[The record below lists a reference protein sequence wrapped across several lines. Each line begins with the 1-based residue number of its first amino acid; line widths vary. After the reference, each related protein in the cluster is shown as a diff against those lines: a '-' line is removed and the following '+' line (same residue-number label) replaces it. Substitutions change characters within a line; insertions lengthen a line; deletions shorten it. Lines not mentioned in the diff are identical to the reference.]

1 MTDIGNEGTILSWL
15 LGRDWEEAE
24 FGRCLPTVC
33 PVSRTCEDSRRS
45 LEEGASMSKGCLTYP
60 WVPTQPGTL
69 LLAPPTAIVD
79 AVRTS
84 GLLLLQPPSGF
95 LTVIPQEAIL
105 SWVLPFPLVVF
116 GHR

>member
-1 MTDIGNEGTILSWL
+1 MTDIGNEGTTLSWL

-33 PVSRTCEDSRRS
+33 PVSRTCDDSRHS

-60 WVPTQPGTL
+60 WVPTQ
-69 LLAPPTAIVD
+69 LLAPPTVIVD
-79 AVRTS
+79 AVCTP
-84 GLLLLQPPSGF
+84 GLLLQAPRGL
-95 LTVIPQEAIL
+95 LALIPQEAIL
-105 SWVLPFPLVVF
+105 SWVLPFPLVAF